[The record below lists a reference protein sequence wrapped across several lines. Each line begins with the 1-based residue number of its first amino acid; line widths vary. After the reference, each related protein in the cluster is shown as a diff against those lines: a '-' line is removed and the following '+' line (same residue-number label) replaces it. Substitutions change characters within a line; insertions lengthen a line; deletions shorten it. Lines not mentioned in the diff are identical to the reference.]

1 MADKAA
7 KKPILVPID
16 FSAASEAALLKACD
30 LADCL
35 NVPVVISHVVH
46 DPGEMPGYYSAMV
59 KKKKFGRMQDA
70 AKVMLDEFVHAFRKR
85 HSGKRVLKKAE
96 RMLVI
101 GLPATRILQ
110 VADKINATMV
120 VMGSKGDTGLKH
132 LMLGSVAERV
142 VQICPVP
149 VLVVKAKPYDEK

>member
-1 MADKAA
+1 
-7 KKPILVPID
+7 
-16 FSAASEAALLKACD
+16 
-30 LADCL
+30 
-35 NVPVVISHVVH
+35 
-46 DPGEMPGYYSAMV
+46 
-59 KKKKFGRMQDA
+59 MQDA

-120 VMGSKGDTGLKH
+120 VMGSKGETGLKH
-132 LMLGSVAERV
+132 LMLGSR
-142 VQICPVP
+142 
-149 VLVVKAKPYDEK
+149 L